1 MPDVYTDS
9 EDEVIINQ
17 VLSPSGFD
25 TNKHPKYL
33 VLRLALARSLRIASH
48 PDEEF
53 DFPKSK
59 GSNYSLE
66 QVTGKGRANDDAGL
80 LDFDDAI
87 ISLLSV
93 YHEIDLFSDQKQYEK
108 LLQRHIR
115 RGLREIRTSWST
127 SHDFIAFLQEELFAG
142 IKENSSESSKSKL
155 GTEQLQKALLEI
167 GVQAEIKEKIQ
178 GARIDRYN
186 IFLPQVSHFDN
197 LRRGLDKLAFSLGLG
212 NEGIFIQPTEEP
224 KVVGLDIPR
233 KRQFWQSI
241 DGSRLFSWAEE
252 IKKQAGLPV
261 WLGQDVL
268 GRDFS
273 FDLAEAPH
281 LLIAGT
287 TGSGKSITLHALI
300 LSLLQG
306 RSPEDIKI
314 AFIDPKLVELSRYQG
329 IPQQYG
335 DGVAHL
341 VTEAMQM
348 LQELIAEME
357 HRNELLEQVGASN
370 LSEAATNGMLSL
382 PKIVVVIEEL
392 ADLFSQSRELEAPL
406 VRLAQKAR
414 SVGIHLVLA
423 TQRPDA
429 VTFSGLLRSNIP
441 GRIALR
447 VQKGSESQII
457 LDETGAERLLGAGD
471 MLVKVATNSPVRIH
485 GAYITQDDIK
495 KSIRYAKERG

>member
-1 MPDVYTDS
+1 MADVYTDS
-9 EDEVIINQ
+9 DDELVISQVINF
-17 VLSPSGFD
+17 GFY
-25 TNKHPKYL
+25 TPKHHKYL
-33 VLRLALARSLRIASH
+33 VLRLALARSMRFSSP
-48 PDEEF
+48 PDEDF
-53 DFPKSK
+53 DHLQSTGKE
-59 GSNYSLE
+59 YSLE
-66 QVTGKGRANDDAGL
+66 QITGKGKKANDESGV
-80 LDFDDAI
+80 LDFDDATI
-87 ISLLSV
+87 ALLSV
-93 YHEIDLFSDQKQYEK
+93 YHKEDLFADPKRYKK

-115 RGLREIRTSWST
+115 RGLREIRTSWSP
-127 SHDFIAFLQEELFAG
+127 SHDFISFLQEELFAG
-142 IKENSSESSKSKL
+142 TKENATEVSYDET
-155 GTEQLQKALLEI
+155 GPEQLLEALVEI

-186 IFLPQVSHFDN
+186 LYLPQVGHFDS

-212 NEGIFIQPTEEP
+212 NEGVFMQPTAEP

-233 KRQFWQSI
+233 QRQYWQSI
-241 DGSRLFSWAEE
+241 DGAGLFHWAEQA
-252 IKKQAGLPV
+252 KKQAGLPV

-273 FDLAEAPH
+273 FDLAEVPH

-287 TGSGKSITLHALI
+287 TGSGKSVTLHALI

-306 RSPEDIKI
+306 RSPEEIQL
-314 AFIDPKLVELSRYQG
+314 AFIDPKLVELSRYQD

-335 DGVAHL
+335 AGVAHL

-348 LQELIAEME
+348 LKELIAEME
-357 HRNELLEQVGASN
+357 KRNQLLEEAGASN
-370 LSEAATNGMLSL
+370 LSEAIDSGRLNL
-382 PKIVVVIEEL
+382 PRIVVIIEEL

-429 VTFSGLLRSNIP
+429 TTFSGLLRTNIP

-447 VQKGSESQII
+447 VQKSSESRII
-457 LDETGAERLLGAGD
+457 LDETGAEKLLGAGD
-471 MLVKVATNSPVRIH
+471 MLVKVGSAIPIRIH
-485 GAYITQDDIK
+485 GAYISQDDIK
-495 KSIRYAKERG
+495 RSIRYAKERR

>member
-1 MPDVYTDS
+1 MADVYTDS
-9 EDEVIINQ
+9 EDELVISQVINF
-17 VLSPSGFD
+17 GFHAP
-25 TNKHPKYL
+25 KHHKYL
-33 VLRLALARSLRIASH
+33 VFRLALARSLRLSSL
-48 PDEEF
+48 PDKDL
-53 DFPKSK
+53 DFPSNTGKS
-59 GSNYSLE
+59 YSLE
-66 QVTGKGRANDDAGL
+66 QITGKGKENDGSGV
-80 LDFDDAI
+80 LDFDDAAI
-87 ISLLSV
+87 AILSV
-93 YHEIDLFSDQKQYEK
+93 YHEEDLFSDLKRYKK

-115 RGLREIRTSWST
+115 RGLREIRTSWSP
-127 SHDFIAFLQEELFAG
+127 SHDFFSFLQEEIFAG
-142 IKENSSESSKSKL
+142 TRE
-155 GTEQLQKALLEI
+155 GATELSHGGLEPERLLEALVEI

-186 IFLPQVSHFDN
+186 LFLPQVGHFDA

-212 NEGIFIQPTEEP
+212 DEGVFIQTTSEP

-233 KRQFWQSI
+233 QRQFWQPI
-241 DGSRLFSWAEE
+241 DGTSLFTWAE
-252 IKKQAGLPV
+252 QAKNQPGLPI

-268 GRDFS
+268 GHDFS

-287 TGSGKSITLHALI
+287 TGSGKSVTLHALI

-306 RSPEDIKI
+306 RSPEEIKL

-335 DGVAHL
+335 AGVAHL
-341 VTEAMQM
+341 ATEAMQM
-348 LQELIAEME
+348 LKELIAEME
-357 HRNELLEQVGASN
+357 KRNQLLDEIGASN
-370 LSEAATNGMLSL
+370 LSEAIDNGRLNL
-382 PKIVVVIEEL
+382 PRIVVIIEEL

-429 VTFSGLLRSNIP
+429 TTFSGLLRTNIP

-447 VQKGSESQII
+447 VQKGSESRII
-457 LDETGAERLLGAGD
+457 LDETGAEKLLGVGD
-471 MLVKVATNSPVRIH
+471 MLVKVGTNTPIRIH
-485 GAYITQDDIK
+485 GAYISQDDIK
-495 KSIRYAKERG
+495 RSIRYAKGRG